1 MQSSKRAREKT
12 AVNSATI
19 NLLDCKP
26 KKTKTKKNITY
37 YYLLKKSSLW
47 DESLLHLCYSLSKV
61 DVLMLLAMKICCLKY
76 CCVMQMLYESKLIL
90 VKFEECL
97 EANCEVVER
106 ATEKKSKYSKKM
118 AS

>member
-1 MQSSKRAREKT
+1 
-12 AVNSATI
+12 
-19 NLLDCKP
+19 
-26 KKTKTKKNITY
+26 
-37 YYLLKKSSLW
+37 
-47 DESLLHLCYSLSKV
+47 
-61 DVLMLLAMKICCLKY
+61 
-76 CCVMQMLYESKLIL
+76 MQMLLYESKLIL